1 MSNKKHLQ
9 NNNSPS
15 KKVFFSSP
23 RKVSSTDNLSTDFRF
38 FITNTI
44 QNLVQR
50 YGFYVASQTTTKDD
64 SYPNIEEFFNSI
76 KTNNQVY
83 KASLS
88 RQLSADLSPDVEET
102 TFKDTAKSWF
112 IKSADFGDNYD
123 QLLQHP
129 DGRFTQLLEDIARY
143 HQIFQQGYDKII
155 LLRPPIYTG
164 YDIQLTAA
172 MQCLGYT
179 KEQFQFIIVQPIKF
193 YAFHQPTQKIHPLP
207 DIPTDELIKAI
218 GMDALRWHSF
228 RVPLTGVA
236 PINISTAGQPTF
248 EDTLYRVQYAH
259 ARCCTLLQEAHRQ
272 GIIKLDTQ
280 HWQIAPAPQP
290 LNECVWNSAEA
301 AKLANLLQLT
311 PKILQQSAAEIAHHL
326 VCQHLEAIA
335 NSCDRSFADNI
346 PNRQDCALLLAAKQ
360 TIFDLLEN
368 ILEIAAPESL

>member
-1 MSNKKHLQ
+1 MKK
-9 NNNSPS
+9 SS
-15 KKVFFSSP
+15 K
-23 RKVSSTDNLSTDFRF
+23 
-38 FITNTI
+38 
-44 QNLVQR
+44 QNLNIWLSHPTIYLGMLSYSPEIRCTFIADVKNLLQHF
-50 YGFYVASQTTTKDD
+50 GNFVTLD
-64 SYPNIEEFFNSI
+64 SFPNQEPLPNNEEFFRFI
-76 KTNNQVY
+76 QTNNQVY
-83 KASLS
+83 QASLS

-112 IKSADFGDNYD
+112 IKTADFGYNYD

-179 KEQFQFIIVQPIKF
+179 KEQFQFIIVQPIKL

-218 GMDALRWHSF
+218 SMDALRWHSF

-259 ARCCTLLQEAHRQ
+259 AHCCTLLQEAHRQ

-290 LNECVWNSAEA
+290 INECVWNSAEA
-301 AKLANLLQLT
+301 AKLAKLLQLT
-311 PKILQQSAAEIAHHL
+311 PKILKQSAAESAPHL